1 MRVEIFSSAVYI
13 KTNQTN
19 LRKTAMKIKFGI
31 GRRCTN
37 PELPISLAG
46 YFNKRMWDHVLD
58 DIEVRAVAFKE
69 DGEYSCIIQFDLL
82 SINYFLYNFVF
93 DALKESGLKGFSSK
107 NVLICATHSHTCPDP
122 FSDPN
127 SMEYCRFIAGKAAEA
142 LKEAVENMQK
152 GELFYT
158 MTQDHRF
165 QFNRRYWMKN
175 GTVVTNP
182 GKLNPDILR
191 PEGEIDPQIPMLA
204 VKNDKGIALLITSIV
219 NHTDTIG
226 GCGVSA
232 DWPGIMRRKL
242 EPTLA
247 PGAMVLPL
255 IGASGNINHFDV
267 STDMNQTCPD
277 EPRRIGEGYAETVA
291 AALDSFVPAPGKKI
305 RMVTAKVKSS
315 PRIVDPA
322 DVAEARAVVEKFKE
336 IDTSQVGKGI
346 DITSEDLAKGA
357 PFALKFFAEKLLD
370 LAEHPRVPNFLLTKI
385 EFGSH
390 VVLASLPSEP
400 FVEIGL
406 TLRRSVFRDKF
417 CIVTSHGNYNG
428 GKEIFSGYIPNSWN
442 YGRGGYETT
451 PRSSNFGLDTA
462 DVLIA
467 KWRKLALK

>member
-1 MRVEIFSSAVYI
+1 
-13 KTNQTN
+13 
-19 LRKTAMKIKFGI
+19 MKVKFGI

-37 PELPISLAG
+37 PEVPISLAG

-58 DIEVRAVAFKE
+58 DIEVRAVVFKE
-69 DGEYSCIIQFDLL
+69 GCDFNCIIQFDLL
-82 SINYFLYNFVF
+82 SINYYLYNFVF
-93 DALKESGLKGFSSK
+93 DAIKERKLKGFSSK

-122 FSDPN
+122 FSDKH
-127 SMEYCRFIAGKAAEA
+127 SMDYCRFIAAKAAEA
-142 LKEAVENMQK
+142 LEDAVNNIQK
-152 GELFYT
+152 GELFYG

-191 PEGEIDPQIPMLA
+191 PEGDIDPQIPMVA
-204 VKNDKGIALLITSIV
+204 VKNDEGIVFLMTSIV

-242 EPTLA
+242 EA
-247 PGAMVLPL
+247 QFVPGAMVLPL

-267 STDMNQTCPD
+267 TTDMNQTCPE
-277 EPRRIGEGYAETVA
+277 EPKRIGEGYAETIA
-291 AALDSFVPAPGKKI
+291 GALDKLTAAPGKKI

-315 PRIVDPA
+315 PRTVDPA
-322 DVAEARAVVEKFKE
+322 DIAEARKVVEKFKDT
-336 IDTSQVGKGI
+336 DTSKIGNGV
-346 DITSEDLAKGA
+346 DLTSEDLAKGT
-357 PFALKFFAEKLLD
+357 PFALKYFAEKLLD
-370 LAEHPRVPNFLLTKI
+370 LVDHPKVPNFLLTKI
-385 EFGSH
+385 EFGSF

-428 GKEIFSGYIPNSWN
+428 GKELASGYIPNSWN

-451 PRSSNFGLDTA
+451 PRSSGYGIETA
-462 DVLIA
+462 DALIEG
-467 KWRKLALK
+467 WRKLALK